1 MRIVFIFL
9 IYIISIYNLSAQS
22 IRFIYNYKSAP
33 NSLKMDSI
41 VEETMALEI
50 NPIEKQSLF
59 SNYTKIKSDSS
70 MANGTQNF
78 PDSSIRTRYVIYKN
92 LVNKEVFFYTPN
104 YAGDPVLKIK
114 DERPFIW
121 HITNEKGK
129 ILSYPVQKATTDF
142 GGRTWTAWFSTSLP
156 FSDGPYKF
164 YGLPGLI
171 LKITDSSNSHNY
183 ELVSIEKIKSDSYKM
198 LTDASYINSKQ
209 FPLNDYKKMVVDN
222 RRDPMKKVRA
232 EVFQGKVL
240 FGSEQKKN
248 EYLKRNEKNLKIWK
262 ENNNNPIELDEL

>member
-1 MRIVFIFL
+1 MNKIFIFL
-9 IYIISIYNLSAQS
+9 TYIVFAYSLSAQN
-22 IRFIYNYKSAP
+22 IRFIYNYKSKP
-33 NSLKMDSI
+33 NSFKKDSI
-41 VEETMALEI
+41 VDEKMVLEI
-50 NPIEKQSLF
+50 DPIQKQSLF
-59 SNYTKIKSDSS
+59 SSYTKIKSDSS
-70 MANGTQNF
+70 MANGIQNF
-78 PDSSIRTRYVIYKN
+78 PDSSLRTRYIINKN
-92 LVNKEVFFYTPN
+92 LVNKEVLFYTPN

-114 DERPFIW
+114 DERPLVW
-121 HITNEKGK
+121 HITNEKGE

-142 GGRTWTAWFSTSLP
+142 GGRKWTAWFSTSFP

-183 ELVSIEKIKSDSYKM
+183 ELISIEKIKSDSYKM
-198 LTDASYINSKQ
+198 LSDISYTNSKQ
-209 FPLNDYKKMVVDN
+209 FPLGDYKKMVVEN
-222 RRDPMKKVRA
+222 RKDPMKKIRV

-248 EYLKRNEKNLKIWK
+248 EYLKRNERNLKIWQ